1 MRPRRLRLVV
11 VVAAAALA
19 TGCGVTPDLQT
30 RPAALAFPTHVVP
43 SSLAGMTV
51 ELESGAPEKFASVG
65 SNSAVARGQVWTLRQ
80 DGIVVGAIQ
89 VSQLKGGL
97 STTSERVRVGI
108 RKAVNDVPFR
118 WFKALGKQ
126 WVGVQ
131 TAPQLFIYLWM
142 PPRHDL
148 YVVLQLKSTVPDPDS
163 VATEL
168 VSYEENGS

>member
-1 MRPRRLRLVV
+1 
-11 VVAAAALA
+11 
-19 TGCGVTPDLQT
+19 
-30 RPAALAFPTHVVP
+30 
-43 SSLAGMTV
+43 
-51 ELESGAPEKFASVG
+51 
-65 SNSAVARGQVWTLRQ
+65 
-80 DGIVVGAIQ
+80 
-89 VSQLKGGL
+89 
-97 STTSERVRVGI
+97 VRVGI

-118 WFKALGKQ
+118 WFKVLGKQ